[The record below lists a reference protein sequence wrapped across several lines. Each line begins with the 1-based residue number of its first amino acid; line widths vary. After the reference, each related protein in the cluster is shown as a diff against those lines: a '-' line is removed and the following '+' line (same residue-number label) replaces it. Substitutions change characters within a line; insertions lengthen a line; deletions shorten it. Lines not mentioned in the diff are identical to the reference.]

1 MFLSSSRTH
10 ISCASIQFVRRP
22 GESFIFVNN
31 YSILFRL
38 SFFFPSDFS
47 CNSVGCVRASLRGVS
62 GAAAA
67 AKIYLESLS
76 RVAKQAQ
83 QGTCGGT
90 ADIGKTKNPNY
101 I

>member
-1 MFLSSSRTH
+1 MIPF
-10 ISCASIQFVRRP
+10 FP
-22 GESFIFVNN
+22 
-31 YSILFRL
+31 Y
-38 SFFFPSDFS
+38 SFFFHVIPLGVCAHRF
-47 CNSVGCVRASLRGVS
+47 GVS

-90 ADIGKTKNPNY
+90 ADIGEKQNN
-101 I
+101 ISFRSL

>member
-1 MFLSSSRTH
+1 M
-10 ISCASIQFVRRP
+10 
-22 GESFIFVNN
+22 NN

-38 SFFFPSDFS
+38 SFFFFFFSSDFS